1 MENKIDQDILA
12 LQEKIKS
19 LKKKKADIER
29 AKLEG
34 VSKVLIKKVQED
46 MNFYTDLIKLC
57 EKYKADSILKE
68 LDNYCKPANKKQKD
82 TDHKGA

>member
-19 LKKKKADIER
+19 LKKKKANVER
-29 AKLEG
+29 AKLERI
-34 VSKVLIKKVQED
+34 SKVLVKKVQED

-68 LDNYCKPANKKQKD
+68 LDNCKPANKKQKD

>member
-19 LKKKKADIER
+19 LKKKKADVER
-29 AKLEG
+29 AKLER

-46 MNFYTDLIKLC
+46 MNFYADLIQLC

-68 LDNYCKPANKKQKD
+68 LDNRKPANKKQKD